1 MDLKVEVTKTD
12 PFTMDPEELKDLDFG
27 SEVSNIKDE
36 IKDFFSSKTA
46 EEMKQSDLYSRISQ
60 IISMLKVADN
70 KLKARRDIK
79 KLQAAAKELKIQLGG
94 CHEGTGT
101 ENLEETKA
109 ALELANEQLEKA
121 KADLKLKV
129 IDAQLKLALMEGY
142 STVNLMR
149 AYFFGEIEYKILS
162 IGKYSGE
169 DVILEA
175 HPTLE
180 DLYKSVTLENSLRG
194 GIKLK
199 ITETA
204 RQFERSVK
212 ILENSESQLTMA
224 NSVLNQMSI
233 VQLNEKERNMWKI
246 FVDLKERLDGIKGAR
261 LNFGNMGE
269 SFVTYQL
276 EDIEITVD
284 NIYELLE
291 KGRNNLAYYLGAD
304 VDNFQVKTLS
314 TYGKIGRADIA
325 TLSNV
330 INPLQELADIIL
342 KGANPAEVKQ
352 TIEEFFT
359 PHNGEGDRPFKDEV
373 SEKVRKEI
381 AGALKDISPS

>member
-1 MDLKVEVTKTD
+1 MDLKVEVTKID
-12 PFTMDPEELKDLDFG
+12 PFSIDPAELKNLDFS

-36 IKDFFSSKTA
+36 IKAFFSSETA

-60 IISMLKVADN
+60 IISMLNDAEN
-70 KLKARRDIK
+70 NLKARREIK

-94 CHEGTGT
+94 YHEGTGT

-109 ALELANEQLEKA
+109 ALELANQQLEQA
-121 KADLKLKV
+121 KADLKVKV
-129 IDAQLKLALMEGY
+129 VNAQLKLALMEGY

-180 DLYKSVTLENSLRG
+180 DLYKSVTLENSARG
-194 GIKLK
+194 GIGLK

-204 RQFERSVK
+204 KQFERSMK

-224 NSVLNQMSI
+224 NSVLNQMSR
-233 VQLNEKERNMWKI
+233 VQLNERDRNMWKV

-261 LNFGNMGE
+261 VNFGNMAE

-276 EDIEITVD
+276 EDIEMTVD
-284 NIYELLE
+284 NVYELLE

-304 VDNFQVKTLS
+304 VDNFQVKALT
-314 TYGKIGRADIA
+314 TYGKTGRADIA

-330 INPLQELADIIL
+330 INPLKELADIIL
-342 KGANPAEVKQ
+342 HGVNPAEVKQ

-359 PHNGEGDRPFKDEV
+359 PHDGQGDRPFKDEV

-381 AGALKDISPS
+381 EGALKDISPS

>member
-1 MDLKVEVTKTD
+1 MDLKVEVTKID
-12 PFTMDPEELKDLDFG
+12 PFAIDPAELKNLDFG

-36 IKDFFSSKTA
+36 IKAFFSSETA

-60 IISMLKVADN
+60 IISMLNDAEN
-70 KLKARRDIK
+70 NLKARREIK

-94 CHEGTGT
+94 YHEGTGT

-109 ALELANEQLEKA
+109 ALELANQQLEQA
-121 KADLKLKV
+121 KADLKVKV
-129 IDAQLKLALMEGY
+129 VNAQLKLALMEGY

-180 DLYKSVTLENSLRG
+180 DLYKSVTLENSARG
-194 GIKLK
+194 GIGLK

-204 RQFERSVK
+204 AQFERSMK
-212 ILENSESQLTMA
+212 MLENSESQLTMA
-224 NSVLNQMSI
+224 NSVLNQMSR
-233 VQLNEKERNMWKI
+233 VQLNEQDRNMWKV
-246 FVDLKERLDGIKGAR
+246 FVDLKERLDGIEGAR
-261 LNFGNMGE
+261 VNFGNMAE

-276 EDIEITVD
+276 EDIEMTVD

-304 VDNFQVKTLS
+304 VGNFQVKALT
-314 TYGKIGRADIA
+314 TYGKTGRADIA

-330 INPLQELADIIL
+330 INPLKELADIIL
-342 KGANPAEVKQ
+342 HGANPAEVKQ

-359 PHNGEGDRPFKDEV
+359 PHDGQGDRPFKDEV
-373 SEKVRKEI
+373 SEKVRKEVE
-381 AGALKDISPS
+381 GALKDISPS

>member
-1 MDLKVEVTKTD
+1 MDLKVEVTKID
-12 PFTMDPEELKDLDFG
+12 PFSIDPAELKNLDFS

-36 IKDFFSSKTA
+36 IKAFFSSETA

-60 IISMLKVADN
+60 IISMLNDAEN
-70 KLKARRDIK
+70 NLKARREIK

-94 CHEGTGT
+94 YHEGTGT

-109 ALELANEQLEKA
+109 ALELANQQLEQA
-121 KADLKLKV
+121 KADLKVKV
-129 IDAQLKLALMEGY
+129 VNAQLKLALMEGY

-180 DLYKSVTLENSLRG
+180 DLYKSVTLENSARG
-194 GIKLK
+194 GIGLK

-204 RQFERSVK
+204 KQFERSMK

-224 NSVLNQMSI
+224 NSVLNQMSR
-233 VQLNEKERNMWKI
+233 VQLNERDRNMWKV

-261 LNFGNMGE
+261 VNFGNMAE

-276 EDIEITVD
+276 EDIEMTVD
-284 NIYELLE
+284 NVYELLE

-304 VDNFQVKTLS
+304 VDNFQVKALT
-314 TYGKIGRADIA
+314 TYGKTGRADIA

-330 INPLQELADIIL
+330 INPLKELADIIL
-342 KGANPAEVKQ
+342 NGVNPAEMKQ

-359 PHNGEGDRPFKDEV
+359 PHDGEGDRPFKDEV
-373 SEKVRKEI
+373 SEKVRKEVE
-381 AGALKDISPS
+381 GALKDISPS